1 MCGPLGIL
9 AGGGGAKAAAM
20 SLVSPAAGVAMALSK
35 RKKDRQPALNGKP
48 MPYTPVPQGPGNSS
62 LYNNSPGG

>member
-20 SLVSPAAGVAMALSK
+20 SAVSPAAGALMALSK
-35 RKKDRQPALNGKP
+35 RKKDRQARQPTLDGKP
-48 MPYTPVPQGPGNSS
+48 IPAQGPGNSS
-62 LYNNSPGG
+62 LFNNSPGG

>member
-48 MPYTPVPQGPGNSS
+48 MALPPQGPGNSS